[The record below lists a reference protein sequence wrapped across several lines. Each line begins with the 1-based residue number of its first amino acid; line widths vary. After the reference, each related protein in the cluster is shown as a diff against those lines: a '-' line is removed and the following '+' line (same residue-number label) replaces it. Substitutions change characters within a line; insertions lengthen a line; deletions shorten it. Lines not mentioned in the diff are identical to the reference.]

1 MGKLRIHDICV
12 WNTKHHFVKRF
23 YASALSQ
30 DEDSVFFF
38 FFSDGIDF
46 LYHSTSSV

>member
-1 MGKLRIHDICV
+1 MFGMESTILLKGSMRLPFLKMK
-12 WNTKHHFVKRF
+12 TQF
-23 YASALSQ
+23 
-30 DEDSVFFF
+30 FFF